1 MQCEP
6 PSLDGGQPLADRVDL
21 HDICAAGQQLA
32 GDILQ
37 LGKRHQ
43 RRLKQRRTAA
53 GDEKQH
59 AVLLLQAA
67 RQFQRG
73 LRGAEPGLVRHRMSG
88 LKDAQRADR
97 AAAVVV
103 FGDDCAGRDARAEHG
118 PRRICHGP
126 RGLSDG
132 NEYDTPRAGKALQC
146 TRYGSVWLHGAK
158 TCADDLIGG
167 VTKCHKIRPF
177 PKNVLL
183 TVYHKINVPAKCSG
197 IKKNGFRAVV
207 AKWARLW

>member
-1 MQCEP
+1 M
-6 PSLDGGQPLADRVDL
+6 
-21 HDICAAGQQLA
+21 
-32 GDILQ
+32 
-37 LGKRHQ
+37 
-43 RRLKQRRTAA
+43 
-53 GDEKQH
+53 
-59 AVLLLQAA
+59 
-67 RQFQRG
+67 
-73 LRGAEPGLVRHRMSG
+73 
-88 LKDAQRADR
+88 
-97 AAAVVV
+97 
-103 FGDDCAGRDARAEHG
+103 
-118 PRRICHGP
+118 
-126 RGLSDG
+126 
-132 NEYDTPRAGKALQC
+132 QC